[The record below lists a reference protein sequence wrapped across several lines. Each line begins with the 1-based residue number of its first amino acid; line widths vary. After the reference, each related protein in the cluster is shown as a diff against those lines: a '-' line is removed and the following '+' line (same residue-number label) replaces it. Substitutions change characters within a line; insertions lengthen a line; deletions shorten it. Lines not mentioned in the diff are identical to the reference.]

1 MLTRLAPALACAGV
15 AFLYAA
21 PATAG
26 PDFGYVYTADI
37 EEPGETELTL
47 WATDRHG
54 KAEGHY
60 GAQDYRI
67 EAERGITKRL
77 QISAYA
83 NFAGHHVRGLIGEF
97 ERVDRTLA
105 FQGLSTEF
113 KYQLRS
119 PDKGKLGFALYAEP
133 GWSRISKVTGEHATE
148 YELELKA
155 IMQKNLAGDR
165 LVWAANL
172 TFEPEWEREHEEIA
186 PGVVSSETEQEL
198 GIELS
203 TGLSYR
209 VAPRFWLGAEAR
221 YHSLYPD
228 WAHGLHRENYAIY
241 AGPSVHYDGGEWSVT
256 AAFLPQLF
264 GSPHQAG
271 SSLEL
276 DDHEKREF
284 RLKISKEF

>member
-1 MLTRLAPALACAGV
+1 LLTRIVPALACAAV
-15 AFLYAA
+15 ALTCSQPAKAA
-21 PATAG
+21 
-26 PDFGYVYTADI
+26 PDFGYVYTAEI

-47 WATDRHG
+47 WATDRRG
-54 KAEGHY
+54 KGRGHY
-60 GAQDYRI
+60 DAQDYRI
-67 EAERGITKRL
+67 EVERGITERFQASL
-77 QISAYA
+77 YV
-83 NFAGHHVRGLIGEF
+83 NFAGHHVRGLTGEF
-97 ERVDRTLA
+97 EEGHRGLA

-119 PDKGKLGFALYAEP
+119 PDKGRLGLAIYAEP

-155 IMQKNLAGDR
+155 IAQKNFAGGR

-172 TFEPEWEREHEEIA
+172 TLEPEWEREHEEIG
-186 PGVVSSETEQEL
+186 PGLVSSKTEKEL
-198 GIELS
+198 GVEVS

-209 VAPRFWLGAEAR
+209 VARRFWLGAEAR

-228 WAHGLHRENYAIY
+228 WTHGLHRENYAVH
-241 AGPSVHYDGGEWSVT
+241 AGPTVHYDSGEWSVT
-256 AAFLPQLF
+256 ATLLPQLF
-264 GSPHQAG
+264 GSPHQSG